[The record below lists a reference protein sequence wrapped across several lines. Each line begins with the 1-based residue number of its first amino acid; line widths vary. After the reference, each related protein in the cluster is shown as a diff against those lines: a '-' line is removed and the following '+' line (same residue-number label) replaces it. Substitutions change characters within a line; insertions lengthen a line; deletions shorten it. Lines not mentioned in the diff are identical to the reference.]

1 MVDFAALPPE
11 INSGLMYTGPGS
23 GPMLAA
29 AVAWDELAANLY
41 STASS
46 YGLVISDLTSGW
58 LGPSSAAMA
67 AAATPYVSWITT
79 TAGQAEQAGAQ
90 AMAAVAAYEAAFGMT
105 VPPPVIAANRA
116 LLMMLIATNFFG
128 QNFPAIAATEAQYM
142 EMWAQDAA
150 AMYGYQGASQTAST
164 LTPFTPAPQTTQPTG
179 LAAQAAAVGDVAATS
194 AGTSA
199 QTVAPLASAVSTP
212 LTSAVSTPLTSA
224 LSTPLTSALS
234 TPLSSAAAPN
244 ALSAAAISTASTTSS
259 PSSTLPLWSVSSLSS
274 SSTALT
280 SASDTNSATSLA
292 SGAGSS
298 ASMATAGVSLLSSMN
313 PVMNFVSP
321 TANALGTQ
329 LQLFGP
335 TFGSGVGSGTMF
347 SSVGMGNTAL
357 TAGVGQAA
365 SLGSLSVPQ
374 GWASAAPAFSQVSS
388 VLPATSASAAPAVG
402 AAANPGG
409 MLPPPP
415 ANLTGRGTG
424 APGAYTPR
432 FGFRPT
438 VVQPPVDAG

>member
-1 MVDFAALPPE
+1 MMDFAALPPE

-23 GPMLAA
+23 GPMLATA
-29 AVAWDELAANLY
+29 AAWDVLAAELY
-41 STASS
+41 STASF
-46 YGLVISDLTSGW
+46 YGLVISDLTSVW
-58 LGPSSAAMA
+58 LGPSSASMA
-67 AAATPYVSWITT
+67 AAATPFVSWITT
-79 TAGQAEQAGAQ
+79 TAGQAEQTGAQ
-90 AMAAVAAYEAAFGMT
+90 AMAAVAAYEAAFAMT

-116 LLMMLIATNFFG
+116 LLMMLIANNFFG

-150 AMYGYQGASQTAST
+150 AMYGYQGASQAASA
-164 LTPFTPAPQTTQPTG
+164 LTPFTPAPQTTQPAG
-179 LAAQAAAVGDVAATS
+179 LAGQAAGTP
-194 AGTSA
+194 AGTGVQA
-199 QTVAPLASAVSTP
+199 VAPLASVA
-212 LTSAVSTPLTSA
+212 
-224 LSTPLTSALS
+224 S

-259 PSSTLPLWSVSSLSS
+259 SSSTLPLFSVSSLSS

-280 SASDTNSATSLA
+280 SATGLA
-292 SGAGSS
+292 PGAGSS

-313 PVMNFVSP
+313 SVMNFVSP

-335 TFGSGVGSGTMF
+335 ALGSGFGSGTGMF
-347 SSVGMGNTAL
+347 GSVGMGNAAV
-357 TAGVGQAA
+357 TAGVGRAA
-365 SLGSLSVPQ
+365 SLGVLSVPQ

-388 VLPATSASAAPAVG
+388 VLPATGASATPAFG

-409 MLPPPP
+409 MLPPPL
-415 ANLTGRGTG
+415 AKLAGRGMG
-424 APGAYTPR
+424 APMAPTPR

-438 VVQPPVDAG
+438 VVQPQVYAG